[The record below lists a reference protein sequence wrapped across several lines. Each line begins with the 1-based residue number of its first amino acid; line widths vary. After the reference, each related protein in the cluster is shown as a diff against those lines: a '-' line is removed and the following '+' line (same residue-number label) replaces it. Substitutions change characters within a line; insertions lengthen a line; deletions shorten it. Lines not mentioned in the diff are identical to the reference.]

1 MNKLLM
7 YFNSRTERERGIL
20 LLALVLGVPILV
32 WLLLWQ
38 PLLSARTQA
47 AEKLVQR
54 DKTYS
59 WMQESSAK
67 IVAAGMAGKQQDSG
81 AGQPLPGQIAQIA
94 KQLSIT
100 LTRLE
105 PQSDGRYSIWLASLD
120 YNNAVRFID
129 TLLKAGITIDNL
141 DLSLL
146 ERPGMVSLRAAV
158 RRSS

>member
-1 MNKLLM
+1 MNKLVM

-47 AEKLVQR
+47 VDKLAQREK
-54 DKTYS
+54 TFS

-67 IVAAGMAGKQQDSG
+67 IVAAGMAGQQRGVDS
-81 AGQPLPGQIAQIA
+81 GQPLPGQIAQVA

-105 PQSDGRYSIWLASLD
+105 PQSDGRYSIWLAALD
-120 YNNAVRFID
+120 YNNTVRFID
-129 TLLKAGITIDNL
+129 TLLKAGISIDNL
-141 DLSLL
+141 DMSLL